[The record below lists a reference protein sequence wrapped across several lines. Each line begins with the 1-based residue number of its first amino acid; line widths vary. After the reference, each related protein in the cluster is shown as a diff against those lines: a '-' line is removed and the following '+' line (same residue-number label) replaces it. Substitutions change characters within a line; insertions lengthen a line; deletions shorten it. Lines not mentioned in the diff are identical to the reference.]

1 MRPLGPG
8 SPRSS
13 SILLDEAVAEQA
25 LPPWPDC
32 DRKGH
37 GRGGDFSEVEL
48 ELELEEDLE
57 QELEQEQE
65 QEQEQ
70 GHDGGESNGGGGENE
85 TAEENWYWS
94 RSRSWLRLASKVRGG
109 GGCLPI
115 RRSRRSCARLAHRRA
130 CSRVPMTS
138 SGGLACSR
146 WETARLLRSVAAL
159 WPWPPPMRGS
169 ASLGRLLLAVPVF
182 LPIHLA

>member
-37 GRGGDFSEVEL
+37 GRGGDFFEVEL

-70 GHDGGESNGGGGENE
+70 GHDGGESNGGGGDEPA
-85 TAEENWYWS
+85 AESAVAQQLAEP
-94 RSRSWLRLASKVRGG
+94 RPPQALALRGM
-109 GGCLPI
+109 P
-115 RRSRRSCARLAHRRA
+115 ARYTR
-130 CSRVPMTS
+130 C
-138 SGGLACSR
+138 
-146 WETARLLRSVAAL
+146 
-159 WPWPPPMRGS
+159 
-169 ASLGRLLLAVPVF
+169 
-182 LPIHLA
+182 

>member
-109 GGCLPI
+109 GVACPFAARGGRAPAWRTGGPAPGC
-115 RRSRRSCARLAHRRA
+115 R
-130 CSRVPMTS
+130 
-138 SGGLACSR
+138 
-146 WETARLLRSVAAL
+146 
-159 WPWPPPMRGS
+159 
-169 ASLGRLLLAVPVF
+169 
-182 LPIHLA
+182 